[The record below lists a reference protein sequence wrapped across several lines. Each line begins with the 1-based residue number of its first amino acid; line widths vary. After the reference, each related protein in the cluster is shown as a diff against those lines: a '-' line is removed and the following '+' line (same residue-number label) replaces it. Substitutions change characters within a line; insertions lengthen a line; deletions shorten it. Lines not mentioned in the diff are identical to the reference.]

1 MQIYLLRNSK
11 NPLFLLKEVPVALYA
26 ELHRHLGGSVV
37 PRILWRY
44 LQRND
49 PDLAVRFPNY
59 PEFEEFY
66 THPRDTLDE
75 YLELH
80 TLVEGVQTA
89 EALPYF
95 IYRLMRGA
103 YIFENLAYLELR
115 YTPYLRTPSHLP
127 QSERIERMA
136 KIVDI
141 VGKASRLNEYPI
153 ITSQILCMHSR
164 LPYEVNRAIVDLAA
178 QFPDY
183 VCAVDI
189 AGGDNHYGERLEEFV
204 HLYAY
209 ACSLGLKTTGHLYET
224 EEGCH
229 AELLPYLMRIGHG
242 IQIPLKH
249 LHLLKQV
256 AEQKQCLEICPTTYL
271 KTGTLKKIEE
281 LKLVFDRCFDA
292 GVDIAICTDNA
303 GLHNVRLPFEYENLL
318 THNVID
324 FRQLQ
329 ACQDAAFRHAFAWP
343 YSQRPAS
350 LLNGL
355 LRPETDP
362 VQPTTVVKE
371 KERLEDRAIVHR

>member
-1 MQIYLLRNSK
+1 M
-11 NPLFLLKEVPVALYA
+11 ALYA

-37 PRILWRY
+37 PRVLWRY

-49 PDLAVRFPNY
+49 SELIQRFPDY
-59 PEFEEFY
+59 SEFEDFY
-66 THPRDTLDE
+66 TRPRNTLDE

-115 YTPYLRTPSHLP
+115 YTPYLRTPEHLP
-127 QSERIERMA
+127 QAQRIDRMA
-136 KIVDI
+136 EIVDV

-153 ITSQILCMHSR
+153 VTSQILCMHSR

-178 QFPDY
+178 HHREY
-183 VCAVDI
+183 VCGIDV
-189 AGGDNHYGERLEEFV
+189 AGGDNHYGERLAEFV
-204 HLYAY
+204 ELYAY
-209 ACSLGLKTTGHLYET
+209 ARSLGLNTTGHLYET
-224 EEGCH
+224 REGCY

-242 IQIPLKH
+242 IQIPLRYPE
-249 LHLLKQV
+249 LLKQV
-256 AEQKQCLEICPTTYL
+256 ADQQQCLEVCPTTYL
-271 KTGTLKKIEE
+271 KTGTLEE
-281 LKLVFDRCFDA
+281 ITQLKTVFDRCFDA

-318 THNVID
+318 TYDIIG
-324 FRQLQ
+324 FKELQ

-355 LRPETDP
+355 L
-362 VQPTTVVKE
+362 QPTAVE
-371 KERLEDRAIVHR
+371 SDRDLLRL